1 MSKFI
6 GLLVREWREHANGFL
21 WAPGAILGVLLL
33 VGLFSLFVDP
43 QVEADMNSLD
53 RQELEQ
59 RIDGRDAS
67 ELSGLEMLATMTLD
81 AAGSTDAE
89 LREKITKALSSVAVP
104 FNLVFFILAFSVL
117 INCLYDERKD
127 QSILFWKSM
136 PVSDVETVLS
146 KWVFVSWVAPI
157 TTIAAICLAQFF
169 AVAFISAFVEQG
181 MAGRIWSASQIWLRP
196 FDLVLRFVFL
206 GLWLLPVAGWIMFVS
221 SWAKRLPTLIA
232 LGAPWVVTLLERLF
246 LGSNYL
252 SQMMSN
258 HLAQMYN
265 TSLSSA
271 VDLGAPFSSFSQL
284 SFWLG
289 LLLGAGLLGA
299 AIVCRQRIND
309 G

>member
-6 GLLVREWREHANGFL
+6 GLLKREWREHANGFL
-21 WAPGAILGVLLL
+21 WAPGAILAVLLL
-33 VGLFSLFVDP
+33 VGLFSLAVDP
-43 QVEADMNSLD
+43 QVEGEMSSVD

-67 ELSGLEMLATMTLD
+67 ELSGLEMLAAMTLD

-89 LREKITKALSSVAVP
+89 LREKITQALSSVAVP

-136 PVSDVETVLS
+136 PVSDTDTVLS

-196 FDLVLRFVFL
+196 FDLVLRFIFL
-206 GLWLLPVAGWIMFVS
+206 GFWLLPVAGWIMFVS

-232 LGAPWVVTLLERLF
+232 LGAPWIATLLERLF
-246 LGSNYL
+246 VGSNYL

-271 VDLGAPFSSFSQL
+271 VDLAAPFSSFSQL
-284 SFWLG
+284 TFWVG
-289 LLLGAGLLGA
+289 LLLGVGLLA
-299 AIVCRQRIND
+299 ATIVCRQRIND